1 MVLNA
6 TASPQTLCSPKS
18 RDPKA
23 ILNLCLPFAMIK
35 GLLCL
40 PHPFQPPSLALG
52 FLRLVTQQPKL
63 KFPRADNSNS
73 LSEEACREGILIH
86 QGLLAF
92 TPQPS
97 LALSLASR
105 YLSFQTTGCPSEVR
119 TPVPLGI
126 RTCYTHT
133 APTMLPPTAPAF
145 RPCTDRRGS
154 IPGGTRQVC
163 PHLEL
168 SPSGSEGSGSALRAP
183 LVMGH
188 WRKDGRELERQ
199 AGDFVTWGKS
209 SVWWVW
215 GVGWRRRRGHQKMEV

>member
-1 MVLNA
+1 
-6 TASPQTLCSPKS
+6 
-18 RDPKA
+18 
-23 ILNLCLPFAMIK
+23 MIK

-105 YLSFQTTGCPSEVR
+105 YLSFQTTGSPSEVR

-133 APTMLPPTAPAF
+133 APTMLPPTARHFGPAQTGGA
-145 RPCTDRRGS
+145 PSQVGLDRCVLTLNYPLQDPRG
-154 IPGGTRQVC
+154 RDQ
-163 PHLEL
+163 H
-168 SPSGSEGSGSALRAP
+168 
-183 LVMGH
+183 
-188 WRKDGRELERQ
+188 
-199 AGDFVTWGKS
+199 
-209 SVWWVW
+209 
-215 GVGWRRRRGHQKMEV
+215 

>member
-1 MVLNA
+1 
-6 TASPQTLCSPKS
+6 
-18 RDPKA
+18 
-23 ILNLCLPFAMIK
+23 MIK

-105 YLSFQTTGCPSEVR
+105 YLSFQTTGRPSEVR

-126 RTCYTHT
+126 RTCYTHR

-209 SVWWVW
+209 SVWWV
-215 GVGWRRRRGHQKMEV
+215 